1 MDPSARQRK
10 LVFVGVVV
18 ALIAFGAFLVWPK
31 SSPPHASAP
40 PSPAPVT
47 ASSQPLPATTLP
59 TPTQTG
65 NSTAS
70 SQVNIYQWLPF
81 TESDLSKAAAVTT
94 QFSAY
99 YGTYSYS
106 ETTNEYVSRMSG
118 LATSQLDGVLA
129 NAYST
134 PGVATSRQQQKQV
147 SSGTA
152 VINSL
157 RDFGGTSLTF
167 VVTINQKITSTSGAS
182 TQSQQ
187 YAVTVASN
195 GGGSWQVNNIELAS
209 AGNT

>member
-10 LVFVGVVV
+10 LVFASIVVV
-18 ALIAFGAFLVWPK
+18 LIAFGAYLVWPK
-31 SSPPHASAP
+31 SSAPHASNP
-40 PSPAPVT
+40 PSPPPAT
-47 ASSQPLPATTLP
+47 ASSQPLP

-65 NSTAS
+65 SSTAS

-81 TESDLSKAAAVTT
+81 TESELAKAAAVTT

-106 ETTNEYVSRMSG
+106 ETTDEYVSRMSG
-118 LATSQLDGVLA
+118 LATSQLDGVLG

-167 VVTINQKITSTSGAS
+167 VVTINQKITSTSG
-182 TQSQQ
+182 TNQQSQQ